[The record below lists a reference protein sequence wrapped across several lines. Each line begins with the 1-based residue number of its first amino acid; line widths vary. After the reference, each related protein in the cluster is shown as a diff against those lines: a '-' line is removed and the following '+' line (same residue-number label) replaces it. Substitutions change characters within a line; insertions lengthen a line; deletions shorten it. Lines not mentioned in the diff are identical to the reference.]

1 MTFKSSGFDVTP
13 QHDHMLGYSRS
24 VMSSITWL
32 ALWKWCVRNM
42 HVQSKSSP
50 ENHKQTAMVVRTVA
64 QLALFSC
71 TRHFFFIVYNV
82 LLHDC
87 WFASRHMAAKT
98 GASNIRE
105 ICSYCLV
112 MFHHNC
118 HVMLSGLYYLSP
130 MMKLH
135 HIIII
140 IWWNESTWL

>member
-105 ICSYCLV
+105 ICSYCLC
-112 MFHHNC
+112 FIIIAIWC
-118 HVMLSGLYYLSP
+118 YRGFYYLRR

-135 HIIII
+135 HIII